1 MGAIKQLDFT
11 KSWEQSHSWILLD
24 FTTSWEQSHSWI
36 LPRHGS
42 NHTAGSYHLMRA
54 NTQHQVMG
62 TITQLD
68 FTTRHG
74 SNHTA
79 GFYHLI
85 GAITAGFYQV
95 MGAITQLEFTTRHRN
110 NHTAGFYHVIGAI
123 TQLDF
128 TKSWEQSHS

>member
-1 MGAIKQLDFT
+1 MG
-11 KSWEQSHSWILLD
+11 E
-24 FTTSWEQSHSWI
+24 
-36 LPRHGS
+36 
-42 NHTAGSYHLMRA
+42 
-54 NTQHQVMG
+54 
-62 TITQLD
+62 ITQLD

-85 GAITAGFYQV
+85 G
-95 MGAITQLEFTTRHRN
+95 E
-110 NHTAGFYHVIGAI
+110 I

>member
-1 MGAIKQLDFT
+1 MGAITQL
-11 KSWEQSHSWILLD
+11 E

-42 NHTAGSYHLMRA
+42 NHTVGFYHLMGA
-54 NTQHQVMG
+54 ITAGIYQVMG
-62 TITQLD
+62 AITQLD

-79 GFYHLI
+79 GFYH
-85 GAITAGFYQV
+85 V
-95 MGAITQLEFTTRHRN
+95 MT
-110 NHTAGFYHVIGAI
+110 AI

-128 TKSWEQSHS
+128 TTS

>member
-1 MGAIKQLDFT
+1 MEAI
-11 KSWEQSHSWILLD
+11 
-24 FTTSWEQSHSWI
+24 
-36 LPRHGS
+36 
-42 NHTAGSYHLMRA
+42 TARFYH
-54 NTQHQVMG
+54 VMG

-85 GAITAGFYQV
+85 GAITAGFYHV
-95 MGAITQLEFTTRHRN
+95 MGAITQLDFTTRHRN
-110 NHTAGFYHVIGAI
+110 NHPAGFSHVIGAI